1 MTHAAVAESVD
12 NVYIDHVKRNDVAA
26 PLLDLNDIDC
36 EAFYAALGEL
46 RRRAQEDLGQRDLA
60 HLRKVALWGRAST
73 TFGLLTAALAPNPA
87 SAAALSFGRSTRWV
101 LMHHIGHRGYDRV
114 PGAPSHIHSKR
125 FARGRRRLLD
135 WADWLT
141 PEAWVFEH
149 NVLHHSHTAQAADPD
164 LIEQSTEVLRE
175 PPFGPISRA
184 LSLGILSL
192 SWRPGF
198 YAPMAMWA
206 HAQRRNRDAPP
217 VGKYDF
223 ASILRA
229 FFHDEYWKKGV
240 APYATLQFVA
250 LPLLFTPL
258 GPWAVFSVLCNSLG
272 AEVLT
277 NVHAFLVVLPNH
289 CGDDLYRHEAP
300 PRTKAEACVR
310 QIISS
315 ANYGTGGDLTA
326 SLQLWLNYQI
336 EHHIWPDLP
345 MLRYRE
351 LQPEVKKLCE
361 AFGIPYVQEAMPARL
376 RRMVSV
382 VVGKSRMRRMDR
394 EGRAHA

>member
-1 MTHAAVAESVD
+1 MVASTCTEPERAD
-12 NVYIDHVKRNDVAA
+12 AEADEA
-26 PLLDLNDIDC
+26 PLLDLNEIDC
-36 EAFYAALGEL
+36 EGFYKALQEL
-46 RRRAQEDLGQRDLA
+46 RRRVDEDLGERDLA
-60 HLRKVALWGRAST
+60 HLRKVARWGRAST
-73 TFGLLTAALAPNPA
+73 ALGLLTAAVAPNPL

-114 PGAPSHIHSKR
+114 PGAPAHVHSKR
-125 FARGRRRLLD
+125 FARGKRRFWD

-141 PEAWVFEH
+141 PEAWIFEH

-164 LIEQSTEVLRE
+164 LIEQSTEMLRK
-175 PPFGPISRA
+175 PPFGPATRA
-184 LSLGILSL
+184 ASLGILSL
-192 SWRPGF
+192 TWRPGF

-206 HAQRRNRDAPP
+206 HAQRRSKDSQ

-223 ASILRA
+223 GSILRA
-229 FFHDEYWKKGV
+229 SLHGEYWKKGV
-240 APYATLQFVA
+240 LPYGALQFVA

-258 GPWAVFSVLCNSLG
+258 GPWAVFSAWCNSVG

-277 NVHAFLVVLPNH
+277 NVHAFAVVLPNH
-289 CGDDLYRHEAP
+289 CGDDLYRYEAP
-300 PRTKAEACVR
+300 PRNKAEGCVR

-315 ANYGTGGDLTA
+315 ANYSVGSDLGA

-351 LQPEVKKLCE
+351 LQPEVQRLCAE
-361 AFGIPYVQEAMPARL
+361 YGVPYVQQGLPARL
-376 RRMVSV
+376 KRMFSV
-382 VVGKSRMRRMDR
+382 VVGKTRMRRMNR
-394 EGRAHA
+394 QGLARA